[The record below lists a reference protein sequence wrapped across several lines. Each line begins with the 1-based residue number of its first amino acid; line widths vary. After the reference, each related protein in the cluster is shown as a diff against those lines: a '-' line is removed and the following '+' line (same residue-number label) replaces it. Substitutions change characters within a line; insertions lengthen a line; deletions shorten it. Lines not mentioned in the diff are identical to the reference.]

1 MIYLKIILSLLLTAI
16 PVYYL
21 VYRRFFCEKGKKLPN
36 VYSQIKKISPLLA
49 SKYAAIKAWIIRYR
63 ERLKISPS
71 CRKFFTLMV
80 LLLLLFV
87 NFVDMSASD
96 KALNNILEIIRQDNK
111 KENVIKTYSNQH
123 KQYQIKPEHL
133 SSYNTYS
140 AYITNSFSALI
151 SNVVMIFFFFYKSSN
166 AILNKLHQSKILFR
180 LMALVAV
187 AILYL
192 PGSHLL
198 LSEIIFIL
206 LLSAVVY
213 PEQIYSGTDPK
224 GGLKI
229 FEENQIKKAA

>member
-1 MIYLKIILSLLLTAI
+1 MIILKIILSLLLTVI

-21 VYRRFFCEKGKKLPN
+21 VYRKYFCDHNKALPN
-36 VYSQIKKISPLLA
+36 IYSLINKISPFIA
-49 SKYAAIKAWIIRYR
+49 SRYMAFRAWIIRYR
-63 ERLKISPS
+63 KRLRESVP

-96 KALNNILEIIRQDNK
+96 KALNNILTIIRQDNN
-111 KENVIKTYSNQH
+111 KEIVIKTH
-123 KQYQIKPEHL
+123 VGKGKQYQIKPEHL
-133 SSYNTYS
+133 PAYNAY
-140 AYITNSFSALI
+140 AGYITDSFSALI
-151 SNVVMIFFFFYKSSN
+151 SNVVMIFFFFYKPAN
-166 AILNKLHQSKILFR
+166 AILNKLHQSKIIFR
-180 LMALVAV
+180 LMAALSV

-206 LLSAVVY
+206 LLAATVY
-213 PEQIYSGTDPK
+213 PEQIPSGAGPN

-229 FEENQIKKAA
+229 FEENECRKVA